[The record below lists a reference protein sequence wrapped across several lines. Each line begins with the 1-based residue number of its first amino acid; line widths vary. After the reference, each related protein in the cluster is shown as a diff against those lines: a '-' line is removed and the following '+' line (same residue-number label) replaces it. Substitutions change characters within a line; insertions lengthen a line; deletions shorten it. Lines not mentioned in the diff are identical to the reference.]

1 MLLKHIYKEHPPL
14 RGSLDATKLG
24 GDDIT
29 GTIKQAILH
38 YHPDKQVRAW
48 APGVCGCAGKP
59 CWGYEVEDCIGREFG
74 SRFHHPGATC
84 WGQGG
89 RCAQGHPNGV
99 TFIADITQE
108 SELNV
113 HEETFCGKRPHTR
126 GVARA
131 CADPAGLCN
140 NVRVGQSVA
149 VQSTHAMVVGRV

>member
-48 APGVCGCAGKP
+48 VQGGCEKEKKKVCGCAGKP

-74 SRFHHPGATC
+74 VGFHHPG
-84 WGQGG
+84 GQ
-89 RCAQGHPNGV
+89 Q
-99 TFIADITQE
+99 
-108 SELNV
+108 
-113 HEETFCGKRPHTR
+113 GKR
-126 GVARA
+126 AR
-131 CADPAGLCN
+131 DVLKDI
-140 NVRVGQSVA
+140 R
-149 VQSTHAMVVGRV
+149 MV